1 MGGKTGLSGATA
13 VQSSPTRVDVSHSS
27 PIRVAASEMG
37 DVASVH
43 SSSIGESGA
52 VFLEDDISMVKSVE
66 FVYNGT
72 WKVS

>member
-1 MGGKTGLSGATA
+1 MGGRAGLSGATA

-37 DVASVH
+37 DPASVH

-52 VFLEDDISMVKSVE
+52 VFLEDDISMLKLVE
-66 FVYNGT
+66 LVYSGT
-72 WKVS
+72 WKLS